1 MKIENLKISQL
12 VFDPNN
18 ARLHDQKNLEA
29 IQASLEKFGQRK
41 PIVVDKDGTIVA
53 GNGTVEAA
61 LLMGWT
67 EVAAVYIP
75 EDWTADQIKAYA
87 IADNRTAELA
97 EWDQAVL
104 EKQLEELEKNG
115 FEVSS
120 LGFEVPELP
129 LADLEVKE
137 DEVPELPDDPK
148 SKLGQM
154 WQLGDHVLRIGD
166 GTNMLEVNLAMGSD
180 TADMVLTDPPYNVNY
195 TGGTDEQMT
204 IQNDDMGD
212 IQFKQ
217 FLKDS
222 FEASLE
228 VTKEGGPIYVF
239 YADGSANSFRAAF
252 TESGWSLRQTLIWVK
267 DSLVLS
273 RQDYNW
279 IHEPILYGWKPGAA
293 HMWYGDFTNTTV
305 MDSKLNLEDM
315 GKEQLQELVQKLID
329 TSTVVREKRP
339 RKSSLHP
346 TMKPLELLSKLMKNS
361 MKSGDL
367 VFDPFAGSGS
377 TLMAAEQ
384 LGLRS
389 VSMEIDPRY
398 ADVIIERWENWTDK
412 KAVLLNGDNG

>member
-1 MKIENLKISQL
+1 MKIETLKISQL
-12 VFDPNN
+12 AFDPNN
-18 ARLHDQKNLEA
+18 ARVHDQRNLEA

-41 PIVVDKDGTIVA
+41 PIVIGPDETIVA

-67 EVAAVYIP
+67 EISAVRIP
-75 EDWTADQIKAYA
+75 DDWTADQITAFA

-97 EWDQAVL
+97 NWDQAVL

-129 LADLEVKE
+129 IADLEVKE
-137 DEVPELPDDPK
+137 DEVPELPEKPK
-148 SKLGQM
+148 TKLGQS
-154 WQLGDHVLRIGD
+154 WRLGEHVLYIGD
-166 GTNMLEVNLAMGSD
+166 ATNMMHVNFAMGSD

-195 TGGTDEQMT
+195 TGGTDENLT
-204 IQNDDMGD
+204 IQNDDMGE

-222 FEASLE
+222 FEAALE

-315 GKEQLQELVQKLID
+315 GKEQLQEMLQTLID
-329 TSTVVREKRP
+329 NSTVVREKRP
-339 RKSSLHP
+339 RKSTYHP

-384 LGLRS
+384 LGLKC

-398 ADVIIERWENWTDK
+398 ADVIIERWENWTGE
-412 KAVLLNGDNG
+412 KAVLNGNDG